1 MESEGFTTTLKDLV
15 VCVMSSWNREDFASG
30 GFWVDHFVKM
40 GSGKEFD
47 MLSEGIN
54 MTYGITRVSILFFC
68 FQERTLT
75 AMLDLSDP
83 DSKSITHAHANG
95 HVGGTRTSTSSSSVI
110 EPPLK
115 RESPVTRN
123 DIAESILCCGPA
135 ALDTDLVSPWRSQSS
150 MVQ

>member
-1 MESEGFTTTLKDLV
+1 MESEGFTPTFKDLV
-15 VCVMSSWNREDFASG
+15 VYVLSPWNREDFASG
-30 GFWVDHFVKM
+30 GFWVDYFVRI

-54 MTYGITRVSILFFC
+54 MTYGITRVSILLFY

-83 DSKSITHAHANG
+83 DSKSTTHAHANG
-95 HVGGTRTSTSSSSVI
+95 HVGGTRTSPSSSSVI

-115 RESPVTRN
+115 RESPITRN
-123 DIAESILCCGPA
+123 DIDECMLCCGPA
-135 ALDTDLVSPWRSQSS
+135 ALDTDLVSPWWSHSS

>member
-1 MESEGFTTTLKDLV
+1 
-15 VCVMSSWNREDFASG
+15 
-30 GFWVDHFVKM
+30 
-40 GSGKEFD
+40 
-47 MLSEGIN
+47 
-54 MTYGITRVSILFFC
+54 MTYGIVRVSILFFC

-75 AMLDLSDP
+75 AILDPSDP
-83 DSKSITHAHANG
+83 DSKSTRHSHANS

-123 DIAESILCCGPA
+123 DIDESMLCCGPA
-135 ALDTDLVSPWRSQSS
+135 ALDTDLVSPWWSHSS